1 MPSAGKKPEKK
12 TSVSQPDR
20 LANWPAYVVDA
31 SALLAFSQGEEGANE
46 VGPLLER
53 SVISSVNWAE
63 VLQRAIFSGLGV
75 QGKQEDLES
84 LGVQILPFTVEDAGY
99 TAQLWLNTRRAGL
112 SLGDRACLSLAHRLG
127 LPALTADR
135 AWSGLDLEIEVR
147 LIR

>member
-1 MPSAGKKPEKK
+1 M
-12 TSVSQPDR
+12 SQPGTVGDS
-20 LANWPAYVVDA
+20 PAYVLDA
-31 SALLAFSQGEEGANE
+31 SALLAFSQGEEGSNV

-53 SVISSVNWAE
+53 SVISSVNWTE
-63 VLQRAIFSGLGV
+63 VLQRFISLGLGT

-84 LGVQILPFTVEDAGY
+84 LGVRIFPFTVEDTEY
-99 TAQLWLNTRRAGL
+99 TAQLWSTTRQAGL

-135 AWSGLDLEIEVR
+135 AWVALNLDIEVR

>member
-1 MPSAGKKPEKK
+1 MIG
-12 TSVSQPDR
+12 
-20 LANWPAYVVDA
+20 WPAYVVDA

-46 VGPLLER
+46 VGPLLEK

-63 VLQRAIFSGLGV
+63 VLQKAISLGLGTR
-75 QGKQEDLES
+75 GKQEDLES

-112 SLGDRACLSLAHRLG
+112 SLGDRACLSLAVRLG

-135 AWSGLDLEIEVR
+135 SWAAPDLEVEVR

>member
-1 MPSAGKKPEKK
+1 M
-12 TSVSQPDR
+12 
-20 LANWPAYVVDA
+20 PAYVLDA
-31 SALLAFSQGEEGANE
+31 SALLAFSQGEDGANV

-63 VLQRAIFSGLGV
+63 VLQRAISLGLGT

-99 TAQLWLNTRRAGL
+99 TAQLWSISRQAGL
-112 SLGDRACLSLAHRLG
+112 SLGDRACLSLAARLG

-135 AWSGLDLEIEVR
+135 SWAALDLDDEVR